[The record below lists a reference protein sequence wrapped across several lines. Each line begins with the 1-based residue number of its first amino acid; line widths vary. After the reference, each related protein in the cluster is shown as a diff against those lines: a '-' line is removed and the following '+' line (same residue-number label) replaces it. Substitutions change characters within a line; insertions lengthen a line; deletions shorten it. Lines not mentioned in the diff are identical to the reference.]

1 MHFCDAILH
10 LLFSLVPLDPGVKNR
25 RTYFIQNLHPTHSYA
40 IAFGEEIEHQMFGRG
55 LSLCLSVY
63 QCVSSAF
70 VLLSPSSPV
79 VNDSLYSSSSRIWSK
94 QHAARAS
101 LLHLHSFWCG
111 GADKQR
117 NGQSVPYATR
127 PPPVPSPPLGACW
140 SSYERLGFRIVCQSS
155 VGREKRC
162 RSHAAVIGKS
172 FLPVRSRGIRRRGGK
187 GLNPIYSNSVI

>member
-70 VLLSPSSPV
+70 VLLSTIAQLPSCQRVAVLVVVSYMEQTTRGQSLSTTPPFILVWRRRQTTKRAVSAVRHSPA
-79 VNDSLYSSSSRIWSK
+79 SRPIAT
-94 QHAARAS
+94 AAWS
-101 LLHLHSFWCG
+101 LL
-111 GADKQR
+111 
-117 NGQSVPYATR
+117 
-127 PPPVPSPPLGACW
+127 
-140 SSYERLGFRIVCQSS
+140 
-155 VGREKRC
+155 
-162 RSHAAVIGKS
+162 
-172 FLPVRSRGIRRRGGK
+172 
-187 GLNPIYSNSVI
+187 